1 LLLPLQAGARLV
13 VAEPDGHRDPEY
25 LARVIDEQQV
35 TAVQFV
41 PSVLEAVL
49 DRLKPGRWT
58 SLRALFTGGEA
69 LSGLTMSRLRQTCSA
84 QVHNLY
90 GPTEATIQATSFT
103 YLDSSDGRM
112 VPIGSPVRNT
122 RVFVLDGRLRPV
134 PVGVAGELYLSGVQ
148 LARGYHGR
156 VDLTAERFVAD
167 PFGSG
172 ERMYRTGD
180 LVRWT
185 RDGWSAHRARRDR
198 SGAARSRRS
207 GTGSGRGARRR
218 VR

>member
-1 LLLPLQAGARLV
+1 MTDSDRRAVLRPENTAYVIYTSGSTGRPKGVAVEHRSVVNQLLWMQERFVLGADDVVLLKTPFTFDASVWELLLPLQAGARLV

-134 PVGVAGELYLSGVQ
+134 PVGV
-148 LARGYHGR
+148 
-156 VDLTAERFVAD
+156 
-167 PFGSG
+167 
-172 ERMYRTGD
+172 
-180 LVRWT
+180 
-185 RDGWSAHRARRDR
+185 
-198 SGAARSRRS
+198 
-207 GTGSGRGARRR
+207 
-218 VR
+218 

>member
-1 LLLPLQAGARLV
+1 VEHRSVVNQLLWMQERFVLGADDVVLLKTPFTFDASVWELLLPLQAGARLV

-49 DRLKPGRWT
+49 DQWSSGMWT
-58 SLRALFTGGEA
+58 SLRALFTGGEELSASTA
-69 LSGLTMSRLRQTCSA
+69 LRTRQTCSA

-103 YLDSSDGRM
+103 YLDSSDGRV

-122 RVFVLDGRLRPV
+122 RVLVLDG
-134 PVGVAGELYLSGVQ
+134 
-148 LARGYHGR
+148 
-156 VDLTAERFVAD
+156 
-167 PFGSG
+167 
-172 ERMYRTGD
+172 
-180 LVRWT
+180 
-185 RDGWSAHRARRDR
+185 
-198 SGAARSRRS
+198 
-207 GTGSGRGARRR
+207 
-218 VR
+218 